1 MPALSLKI
9 TQNIMAS
16 LKIDLFVSK
25 YNATRYY
32 IYKYFVGH
40 SALMVQSLLENE
52 KKPDVYELGVAEGI
66 KEMLALR
73 GFTKEKI
80 LNSTVNNLA
89 ETLQIDYYV
98 ALIIYNSARKN

>member
-1 MPALSLKI
+1 MTLNAL
-9 TQNIMAS
+9 
-16 LKIDLFVSK
+16 K

-73 GFTKEKI
+73 GFR
-80 LNSTVNNLA
+80 LLCGA
-89 ETLQIDYYV
+89 YHL
-98 ALIIYNSARKN
+98 

>member
-1 MPALSLKI
+1 
-9 TQNIMAS
+9 
-16 LKIDLFVSK
+16 
-25 YNATRYY
+25 
-32 IYKYFVGH
+32 
-40 SALMVQSLLENE
+40 MVQSILENE
-52 KKPDVYELGVAEGI
+52 KEPDVYELGVAEGI

-98 ALIIYNSARKN
+98 ALIIYNSAKKN

>member
-1 MPALSLKI
+1 
-9 TQNIMAS
+9 
-16 LKIDLFVSK
+16 
-25 YNATRYY
+25 
-32 IYKYFVGH
+32 
-40 SALMVQSLLENE
+40 MVQSLLENE

-80 LNSTVNNLA
+80 LNSTVSNLA

-98 ALIIYNSARKN
+98 ALIIYNSPKKILAMLM

>member
-1 MPALSLKI
+1 M
-9 TQNIMAS
+9 
-16 LKIDLFVSK
+16 
-25 YNATRYY
+25 RYY

-40 SALMVQSLLENE
+40 SVLMVQSLLENE

-73 GFTKEKI
+73 GFTKENI
-80 LNSTVNNLA
+80 LNSTVSNLS

-98 ALIIYNSARKN
+98 ALIIYNSAKKI

>member
-1 MPALSLKI
+1 
-9 TQNIMAS
+9 
-16 LKIDLFVSK
+16 
-25 YNATRYY
+25 
-32 IYKYFVGH
+32 
-40 SALMVQSLLENE
+40 MVQSLLENE

-80 LNSTVNNLA
+80 LNSTVSNLA

-98 ALIIYNSARKN
+98 GLIIYNSAKKI

>member
-1 MPALSLKI
+1 M
-9 TQNIMAS
+9 
-16 LKIDLFVSK
+16 
-25 YNATRYY
+25 RYY

-52 KKPDVYELGVAEGI
+52 KKPEVYELCVAEGI

-73 GFTKEKI
+73 GFTKEKM
-80 LNSTVNNLA
+80 LNSTVSNLA

-98 ALIIYNSARKN
+98 ALIIYNSAKKI

>member
-1 MPALSLKI
+1 
-9 TQNIMAS
+9 
-16 LKIDLFVSK
+16 
-25 YNATRYY
+25 
-32 IYKYFVGH
+32 
-40 SALMVQSLLENE
+40 MVQSLLENE
-52 KKPDVYELGVAEGI
+52 KEPDDYELGVAEGI

-80 LNSTVNNLA
+80 LNSTVSNLA

>member
-1 MPALSLKI
+1 M
-9 TQNIMAS
+9 
-16 LKIDLFVSK
+16 
-25 YNATRYY
+25 
-32 IYKYFVGH
+32 G
-40 SALMVQSLLENE
+40 QSLLENE

-80 LNSTVNNLA
+80 LNSTVSNLA

-98 ALIIYNSARKN
+98 ALIIYNSAKTI

>member
-1 MPALSLKI
+1 
-9 TQNIMAS
+9 
-16 LKIDLFVSK
+16 
-25 YNATRYY
+25 
-32 IYKYFVGH
+32 
-40 SALMVQSLLENE
+40 MVQSLLENE

-80 LNSTVNNLA
+80 LNSTVSNLA

-98 ALIIYNSARKN
+98 ALIIYNSAEKI

>member
-1 MPALSLKI
+1 MPTLSLKI
-9 TQNIMAS
+9 TQSIIAS
-16 LKIDLFVSK
+16 MKINFIASK
-25 YNATRYY
+25 YNAMRYY

-80 LNSTVNNLA
+80 LNSTVSNLA

-98 ALIIYNSARKN
+98 ALIIYNSAKKI

>member
-1 MPALSLKI
+1 
-9 TQNIMAS
+9 
-16 LKIDLFVSK
+16 
-25 YNATRYY
+25 
-32 IYKYFVGH
+32 
-40 SALMVQSLLENE
+40 MVQSLLENE

-98 ALIIYNSARKN
+98 ALIIYNSAKKN

>member
-1 MPALSLKI
+1 
-9 TQNIMAS
+9 
-16 LKIDLFVSK
+16 
-25 YNATRYY
+25 
-32 IYKYFVGH
+32 
-40 SALMVQSLLENE
+40 MVQSLLENE

-80 LNSTVNNLA
+80 LNSTVSNLA

-98 ALIIYNSARKN
+98 ALIIYNSAKNN

>member
-1 MPALSLKI
+1 
-9 TQNIMAS
+9 
-16 LKIDLFVSK
+16 
-25 YNATRYY
+25 
-32 IYKYFVGH
+32 
-40 SALMVQSLLENE
+40 MVQSLLENE

-80 LNSTVNNLA
+80 LNSTVSNLA

-98 ALIIYNSARKN
+98 VLIIYNSAKKNLAMLM

>member
-1 MPALSLKI
+1 
-9 TQNIMAS
+9 
-16 LKIDLFVSK
+16 
-25 YNATRYY
+25 
-32 IYKYFVGH
+32 
-40 SALMVQSLLENE
+40 MVQSLLENE
-52 KKPDVYELGVAEGI
+52 KEPDVYELGVAEGI

-98 ALIIYNSARKN
+98 ALIIYNSAKKN

>member
-1 MPALSLKI
+1 
-9 TQNIMAS
+9 
-16 LKIDLFVSK
+16 
-25 YNATRYY
+25 
-32 IYKYFVGH
+32 
-40 SALMVQSLLENE
+40 MVQSLLENE